1 MKLYIFF
8 RMKSEYTSNAINMK
22 KIFRKV
28 SILVI
33 HLLSQ
38 MKVYIF
44 FRLQSETINITII
57 MPNWHWKCFIYGLPL
72 FSQMKL
78 KIYFRTKNQTTSI
91 AINWFYKFFF
101 FSALDRK
108 GSHRYVWP
116 RKCLF
121 FTIRKW
127 FYNATR
133 SNRKNLKIILTS
145 AFSRSWFTSTKG
157 N

>member
-1 MKLYIFF
+1 
-8 RMKSEYTSNAINMK
+8 
-22 KIFRKV
+22 
-28 SILVI
+28 
-33 HLLSQ
+33 

-44 FRLQSETINITII
+44 FRLQSEIINIKII

-101 FSALDRK
+101 FSAWDRK
-108 GSHRYVWP
+108 GSHRYVGP

-121 FTIRKW
+121 FTIWKW

-133 SNRKNLKIILTS
+133 SDRKNLKIILTS

-157 N
+157 NKICLYADAILIRWEGVHHLFW